1 MIDKIY
7 FDGPTG
13 IYSEDPLCLELQ
25 AYKSAN
31 LDNFASKATY
41 QSYGSTTASFCVS
54 VFDSCNLDCAYCF
67 NKGKN
72 NSVPDMQVVFNFLD
86 ACFAA
91 FPRKQKYFVDLSGK
105 GEPLLYLS
113 KIFEIKDY
121 CIRKQND
128 LKVEVLVQFVS
139 NGTLLEKEIAV
150 LLQKH
155 GILFGVSVDGNR
167 AVHDS
172 KRKTKDGKP
181 TYDAILEN
189 VKAIP
194 NRDYV
199 GAACTFAESDF
210 SFVES
215 IKNLS
220 KTFKTIA
227 YKPVRSRKAW
237 LNQVSM
243 SRWASRYDELVSFLL
258 KTASKGDLKY
268 LWIILNGDD
277 YFGKFIRRIFLGTKV
292 VNRCDG
298 GLSRLALDSSGFIY
312 PCPAAFEFPDL
323 CLGSAGSIDFS
334 KIEHIFREQLS
345 NPECKNCD
353 VRHLCGGECLVQKRL
368 SKGNNQAMCYLKRHL
383 IKLAVSFSVELAN
396 RNRQSYQ
403 LAVDFCAE
411 VASRGKRNKQLYRF
425 LEENPGLSFTD
436 GKQVFDSLNKVY

>member
-13 IYSEDPLCLELQ
+13 LYSEDPLCLELQ
-25 AYKSAN
+25 AYKSVN

-72 NSVPDMQVVFNFLD
+72 NSVPDMHVVFNFLD
-86 ACFAA
+86 ACFAT

-199 GAACTFAESDF
+199 GAACTFADSDF

-258 KTASKGDLKY
+258 KTASKGRFDFFCGFSTAFY
-268 LWIILNGDD
+268 QTRD
-277 YFGKFIRRIFLGTKV
+277 
-292 VNRCDG
+292 
-298 GLSRLALDSSGFIY
+298 LSR
-312 PCPAAFEFPDL
+312 CT
-323 CLGSAGSIDFS
+323 
-334 KIEHIFREQLS
+334 
-345 NPECKNCD
+345 
-353 VRHLCGGECLVQKRL
+353 
-368 SKGNNQAMCYLKRHL
+368 M
-383 IKLAVSFSVELAN
+383 SVW
-396 RNRQSYQ
+396 SYMW
-403 LAVDFCAE
+403 
-411 VASRGKRNKQLYRF
+411 SM
-425 LEENPGLSFTD
+425 
-436 GKQVFDSLNKVY
+436 